1 MNSTLQVIA
10 IIFCGYYLITTSGKY
25 AFYRVAIFLYLVASI
40 GNTLKIMR
48 YPGADYL
55 LAIGLLSSILA
66 AVLLIRNG
74 IQIQEFRTIRLLL
87 AALMIIQL
95 LLVIPYSLYG
105 NWNFLYFGKVLSCV
119 IFLCAGWIIVKKT
132 AMHEGELNLV
142 TIILI
147 QSILAIISLLKV
159 THVVLSP

>member
-1 MNSTLQVIA
+1 MNSTVQVIV
-10 IIFCGYYLITTSGKY
+10 IIFFGYYLIATSGKY
-25 AFYRVAIFLYLVASI
+25 AFYRIAIFLYLVASI
-40 GNTLKIMR
+40 GNTLKIMH
-48 YPGADYL
+48 YSGADYL
-55 LAIGLLSSILA
+55 LTIGLLSSILA

-74 IQIQEFRTIRLLL
+74 IKIQEFRTIRVLL

-95 LLVIPYSLYG
+95 LLVIPYLLYG
-105 NWNFLYFGKVLSCV
+105 NWNFLYIGKVLSCA
-119 IFLCAGWIIVKKT
+119 IFLCAGWIIVKK
-132 AMHEGELNLV
+132 AAIHEGELNLV